1 MVKCYYYYY
10 YYYYY
15 YINNINYL
23 GVFIPLKM
31 LYPNADIPIIQI
43 SLKKGLNFES
53 HYRLGKSL
61 SSLLNENIMILGSGQ
76 TSHNLNIIGDNNYKS
91 SCLKFCKWLED
102 TLINEKDM
110 ESRKNKLIN
119 MMNNKDA
126 QLMHPRTEHIAP
138 LLVVYGASFPDNS
151 EKKQKITKIYSDI
164 VLETLSLDS
173 YLLNDTD
180 RDI

>member
-1 MVKCYYYYY
+1 M
-10 YYYYY
+10 
-15 YINNINYL
+15 
-23 GVFIPLKM
+23 
-31 LYPNADIPIIQI
+31 
-43 SLKKGLNFES
+43 
-53 HYRLGKSL
+53 
-61 SSLLNENIMILGSGQ
+61 
-76 TSHNLNIIGDNNYKS
+76 
-91 SCLKFCKWLED
+91 KFCKWLED

-126 QLMHPRTEHIAP
+126 QLMHPRTEHIVP

-151 EKKQKITKIYSDI
+151 EKKQKIYNKNYSDI